1 MARVVAERRRVFGVV
16 KEPAP
21 RRSAAAPPHA
31 MRRGRGSVHVRGD
44 AEEEPDSKA
53 RLISAIM
60 DTKHS
65 TSSDDKNAL
74 VWPDILTKT
83 HDIGDPKE
91 FFPSEELQEKAEKKK
106 SILVL
111 DGGGLRGLIIACVLE
126 RVEKSLEWQNVI
138 MDQGLLRTSCMKAYL
153 EDCC

>member
-1 MARVVAERRRVFGVV
+1 MARVVAARRRVFGVV
-16 KEPAP
+16 KEPAQ

-31 MRRGRGSVHVRGD
+31 MRRGSVHVRGD

-60 DTKHS
+60 NAKHS

-83 HDIGDPKE
+83 HDIGGPKE
-91 FFPSEELQEKAEKKK
+91 FEKAPW
-106 SILVL
+106 S
-111 DGGGLRGLIIACVLE
+111 DRSPPG
-126 RVEKSLEWQNVI
+126 
-138 MDQGLLRTSCMKAYL
+138 
-153 EDCC
+153 